1 MIWIKHYKMLEKVV
15 HKIMNNARRLP
26 YYFFSLFVLFFCLPV
41 IAQDT
46 EKKSDQEKSIV
57 SLSLP
62 KIRFQKPKLLL
73 QDALIKAEDFI
84 KTNKI
89 KIDEFYLHEAKFI
102 MFGSEKETKQ
112 PGWHFWWVHQDRAMG
127 NYVNIFVSMEGQ
139 VMILT
144 SL

>member
-1 MIWIKHYKMLEKVV
+1 MLEKAV
-15 HKIMNNARRLP
+15 HKIMNNARRLR
-26 YYFFSLFVLFFCLPV
+26 YYFFSLFVLFFCLSV

-46 EKKSDQEKSIV
+46 EKKSDSKTPIV
-57 SLSLP
+57 ILP
-62 KIRFQKPKLLL
+62 LPEMRFHKPKLLL

-84 KTNKI
+84 KVNKI

-139 VMILT
+139 VIRLT

>member
-1 MIWIKHYKMLEKVV
+1 MLEKAV
-15 HKIMNNARRLP
+15 HKIMNNVRRLP
-26 YYFFSLFVLFFCLPV
+26 YYFFSLFVLFLCLPT

-46 EKKSDQEKSIV
+46 EKKSDQVKPIV
-57 SLSLP
+57 NLPLP
-62 KIRFQKPKLLL
+62 KFRFQKPKLLL

-84 KTNKI
+84 KINKI

-102 MFGSEKETKQ
+102 MFGSEKEKKQ
-112 PGWHFWWVHQDRAMG
+112 PGWHFWWVHQDGAMG

-139 VMILT
+139 VILLT